1 MPIYN
6 TLANSHPKI
15 EGPLY
20 RGGTLDDDGMGQ
32 RVFPLLVFKNATPS
46 KDLGTAN
53 SEGGMS
59 KIITAVAAW
68 YHTEIGCYCPRPEN
82 QREVV
87 VNEFLGVKVDS
98 EEGDDFAART
108 KSALKKVEVGGCLD
122 FAPPVRAQSL
132 ELAAV
137 RTHKN
142 YFSRTQNITFSY
154 RLTARTRLP

>member
-59 KIITAVAAW
+59 KIITAIAAW
-68 YHTEIGCYCPRPEN
+68 YHIEIGCYCPRPEN

-122 FAPPVRAQSL
+122 FPPP
-132 ELAAV
+132 
-137 RTHKN
+137 
-142 YFSRTQNITFSY
+142 
-154 RLTARTRLP
+154 RTRAIPRTGGGSNSQELFFRAHKT